1 MLINTLVALL
11 SLALASYEDMRI
23 REIPDLLSFSMIG
36 IGSFLAI
43 VNSISMNSFQP
54 IINAFFGVLAG
65 IIIGFLLYF
74 SGQWGGGDTKV
85 LMGMGALMGLNINLL
100 FNTIP
105 PLIMFFINIFL
116 VGALLGL
123 IYVIYLAILNK
134 NKFKKSFKDIRTTKA
149 NKMIRKT
156 YLILIPILL
165 IILFLL
171 PINILLRLV
180 FILFVVLIYFLYQ
193 LSMIIKAVEK
203 SCMIK
208 KIPLSKLTEGDWI
221 TGKIKLKNNKIFASE
236 KTGISAKDIALLKKN
251 KIKFVNVKYGMPFLP
266 SFFVAYI
273 LTIILGNWFLLF

>member
-180 FILFVVLIYFLYQ
+180 LFY
-193 LSMIIKAVEK
+193 
-203 SCMIK
+203 
-208 KIPLSKLTEGDWI
+208 
-221 TGKIKLKNNKIFASE
+221 
-236 KTGISAKDIALLKKN
+236 LLC
-251 KIKFVNVKYGMPFLP
+251 
-266 SFFVAYI
+266 
-273 LTIILGNWFLLF
+273 